1 MAEGQSTLR
10 KTFLLIFLLFLF
22 PLFPGYEEVEDTC
35 ELKILTPSL
44 SCRKTAKIRLQ
55 NGLWAYLISDEKAD
69 ASAAALS
76 VRSGHWSDP
85 KEYPGMAHLVE
96 HLLFMG
102 TKAYPGENEFMT
114 FVGDS
119 GGKCNAYT
127 SSEKTVYLF
136 SIHHEKFE
144 EGLDRFAHFFIDP
157 LLDPSSVKRELQNV
171 DQEHA
176 KNIENDSWRKYMIL
190 KETGNPLHPN
200 RSFSTGNA
208 ETLSRIPND
217 VLRSWLES
225 HYSANLMHLV
235 VYSSL
240 PLEELKEKV
249 DSFFS
254 AIPNRDLDPLVVDQE
269 LTSPSQKGHLIAIKP
284 VKDLQILSLEWE
296 LPAKLLPDESKTA
309 NLIAYALRRGGE
321 HSLSEILKKEGLI
334 QDLDVGVE
342 ALGRKNALF
351 VLECELTPKG
361 IRERNT
367 VIERCFQALK
377 GLQKTG
383 VPLYLF
389 QEMTE
394 MSKRSYE
401 LQTRIEPFEFVS
413 EVIGEIGEEPLS
425 SFPQKAVLA
434 ASHDPGK
441 IQLIL
446 EHLTPKNGQFFLLAG
461 PEKTSIAPKV
471 KERWMGAEYS
481 FVTLSEDLLK
491 GWERVKIH
499 PSIKLPEKNP
509 FLPTNLPL
517 PEVQD
522 TKALPTKLMDNAYTK
537 AFYLK
542 DTESPHVALYFH
554 LQSPLLDHTPKAS
567 VLSELYLLHLQE
579 ASHHLL
585 STAGAAGLFASFS
598 FDRFRLHLTIQGYS
612 EKAGLFVEELLQT
625 MKGRLPSHNEFE
637 NYKER
642 LLRAYGNREKDLPLA
657 QGFEVLSSLI
667 KEKALAK
674 EKLISLQDISFEEFL
689 SFHKS
694 LFQTAFLETFLAG
707 HLTAKEAEAVLLDA
721 IHLLDYASYPKE
733 KRMKE
738 KVFSLPEQKGPF
750 MSSHA
755 TSSQGHAAILLLET
769 GNFSFSQRA
778 AQEVLA
784 NALKEAFFDTLRTKQ
799 KTGYIVQSSAEEIE
813 RKLFH
818 IFSVQSNTHH
828 PQDLLLRF
836 EVFLEDFH
844 EQVRTYL
851 PQERFAS
858 IKKHLITSL
867 KNQGRSLDDRASR
880 GDLLAFRYEGDF
892 QWIEKRIQGIES
904 LSYEELIQYA
914 ESALSKENRRRLAIL
929 FRGKAK
935 EFAYEEISPAGLK
948 DLGVDRTH

>member
-1 MAEGQSTLR
+1 MAEGQNALR
-10 KTFLLIFLLFLF
+10 RTFLVIFFLLVF
-22 PLFPGYEEVEDTC
+22 PLFAGYEEIEDTC
-35 ELKILTPSL
+35 KLKVLTPSL
-44 SCRKTAKIRLQ
+44 SCRKTAKIRLT
-55 NGLWAYLISDEKAD
+55 NGLSAYLVSDEKAEG
-69 ASAAALS
+69 SAAALS

-136 SIHHEKFE
+136 SIHHEQFE

-157 LLDPSSVKRELQNV
+157 LLDSSSVKRELQNV

-225 HYSANLMHLV
+225 HYSANLMDLI

-240 PLEELKEKV
+240 PLETLKEKV
-249 DSFFS
+249 DSLFS
-254 AIPNRDLDPLVVDQE
+254 QIPNRGLDSLTVDQE
-269 LTSPSQKGHLIAIKP
+269 LTSPSQKGRLIAIKP
-284 VKDLQILSLEWE
+284 VKNLQILSLEWE
-296 LPAKLLPDESKTA
+296 LPAKLMPDESKSA
-309 NLIAYALRRGGE
+309 KLIAYALRRGGV

-334 QDLDVGVE
+334 QELDVGVE
-342 ALGRKNALF
+342 PFGRKNALF
-351 VLECELTPKG
+351 VIECELTPKG
-361 IRERNT
+361 ILERNT

-377 GLQKTG
+377 AFQKTG
-383 VPLYLF
+383 IPLYLF

-394 MSKRSYE
+394 MAKRSYE
-401 LQTRIEPFEFVS
+401 FQTRVEPFEFVS
-413 EVIGEIGEEPLS
+413 EVIGEMGEESLS
-425 SFPQKAVLA
+425 SFPQKTVLG
-434 ASHDPGK
+434 ASYDSEK
-441 IQLIL
+441 IQLFL
-446 EHLTPKNGQFFLLAG
+446 NHLTPKNGQFFLLAD
-461 PEKTSIAPKV
+461 PQKTSIAPKM
-471 KERWMGAEYS
+471 KEKWMGAEYS
-481 FVTLSEDLLK
+481 MAPLPEDLLK
-491 GWERVKIH
+491 GWEKTKIH

-517 PEVQD
+517 LEIQD
-522 TKALPTKLMDNAYTK
+522 TKARPVKLMDNPYAK

-542 DTESPHVALYFH
+542 DTESPHVALHFH
-554 LQSPLLDHTPKAS
+554 LQSPLLDPTPKAT

-585 STAGAAGLFASFS
+585 STAGAAGLFSSFS
-598 FDRFRLHLTIQGYS
+598 FDHFRLHLTVQGYN
-612 EKAGLFVEELLQT
+612 EKAGLFVEEILQT
-625 MKGRLPSHNEFE
+625 MKGRSPSRQEFE

-657 QGFEVLSSLI
+657 QGFEILSSLLR
-667 KEKALAK
+667 EKAVAK
-674 EKLISLQDISFEEFL
+674 EKLHSLQNLSFEEFL
-689 SFHKS
+689 FFHKN

-707 HLTAKEAEAVLLDA
+707 HFTAKEAEEILLDA
-721 IHLLDYASYPKE
+721 VHLLNYAPYPKE
-733 KRMKE
+733 ERMKE

-755 TSSQGHAAILLLET
+755 TSSQGHAAILLLEG

-778 AQEVLA
+778 SQEVLA
-784 NALKEAFFDTLRTKQ
+784 SALKESFFDTLRTKQ

-844 EQVRTYL
+844 EQIRTYI
-851 PQERFAS
+851 PQERFEG
-858 IKKHLITSL
+858 IKKHLTTSL
-867 KNQGRSLDDRASR
+867 KNQGRSLDDRAAR
-880 GDLLAFRYEGDF
+880 GDLLAFRYDEDF
-892 QWIEKRIQGIES
+892 EWIEKRIQGIES
-904 LSYEELIQYA
+904 LSYEELIQYT
-914 ESALSKENRRRLAIL
+914 ESVLSKENRRRLAIL

-935 EFAYEEISPAGLK
+935 EFVYEEISLLELK
-948 DLGVDRTH
+948 DLPSKK